1 MLHGAC
7 NNVPC
12 FGEMKM
18 ARKKKV
24 ELIAY
29 QRVLNTIP
37 NYIKEVKR
45 GQQVS
50 SNVVNTFIEDIKP
63 FLTRKGTLK
72 KSAIRTNKQ
81 RQTFNKIVTNFKEN
95 PYSSV
100 RFRKK
105 IAQKIVQTSVKNK
118 VYNIKEATNVLS
130 TFSDDVARWVIDY
143 AHMDSGQ
150 VVKMAK
156 EYSFNNIY
164 KIAKMLKNEIENKI
178 PLEMRT
184 VLKKE
189 PYTDDDVYNTLIDA
203 LEKLKNG

>member
-1 MLHGAC
+1 
-7 NNVPC
+7 
-12 FGEMKM
+12 M

-24 ELIAY
+24 ELVAY

-72 KSAIRTNKQ
+72 KVAIRTNKQ
-81 RQTFNKIVTNFKEN
+81 REAFNKIVTKFKEN

-105 IAQKIVQTSVKNK
+105 IARKIVQSSVKNK

-130 TFSDDVARWVIDY
+130 TFSDDVTRWVIDY
-143 AHMDSGQ
+143 SHMDSGQ

-156 EYSFNNIY
+156 EYTFDNIS
-164 KIAKMLKNEIENKI
+164 KIAEMLKNEIESKI
-178 PLEMRT
+178 PLEERA

-189 PYTDDDVYNTLIDA
+189 PYTDDDVYNALIEA
-203 LEKLKNG
+203 LEKLKND

>member
-1 MLHGAC
+1 
-7 NNVPC
+7 
-12 FGEMKM
+12 M
-18 ARKKKV
+18 ARKKRV
-24 ELIAY
+24 ELVAY
-29 QRVLNTIP
+29 QRVINTIP
-37 NYIKEVKR
+37 NYVKEVKR

-72 KSAIRTNKQ
+72 KSAVRTNKQ
-81 RQTFNKIVTNFKEN
+81 REKFNKIVSKFKEN

-105 IAQKIVQTSVKNK
+105 IARKIIQSSVKNK
-118 VYNIKEATNVLS
+118 VYGNKDANNVLS
-130 TFSDDVARWVIDY
+130 TFSDDVVKWVIEY

-156 EYSFNNIY
+156 EYSFNNIFAVC
-164 KIAKMLKNEIENKI
+164 KILKNEIENKI

-189 PYTDDDVYNTLIDA
+189 PYTDDDVYNALIDA
-203 LEKLKNG
+203 LEKMKNA